1 MSRLRILT
9 HLARADFL
17 ERVRRHSFL
26 LTMLFALYLGY
37 NAAIGN
43 ITLRLGEFRGVY
55 TSAWIGT
62 LIALVTT
69 TFISLVGFYII
80 KNSIER
86 DRQTGVGQI
95 LAATPLGK
103 VSYTLGKFLS
113 NVAVLVA
120 MVCVLALAA
129 VAMQI
134 FAGEDPRFSLWQL
147 WSPFLFMALPAM
159 TLVAALAV
167 LFETLPPLRGGFGNV
182 VYFFLWPFALGAGE
196 MSKSHL
202 LDPLGLFTV
211 FDGLE
216 PAARAGIPGYKGGF
230 SLTVDPEPVG
240 VVQSFRWEGV
250 PWSRAVLL
258 SRLLWVGVALALVVV
273 AAVCF
278 DRFDPARSRQV
289 TRNKRFGRG
298 LAGAGALQPEA
309 SLKTSGRPLTELRPQ
324 GMRFRFASVFAAEL
338 RLALKGLPWWWY
350 AVAAALVIAQC
361 ASPLQASYG
370 PLLGAA
376 WIWPVL
382 IWSAMGT
389 REARLGTDQI
399 LFSAARNRSRQL
411 PACWLAGFAVA
422 SVTGCGAA
430 FRLLL
435 ARDGSA
441 LFAWLAGA
449 LLIPTLALCLGIWSG
464 TSKFFEGLYTTLWY
478 IGPMNRVPG
487 LDFTGAASGAH
498 ASEFAA
504 LTLLLT
510 LALFTAALAGRSR
523 QLRSA

>member
-1 MSRLRILT
+1 MSRLLILY
-9 HLARADFL
+9 HLGRADFL

-37 NAAIGN
+37 NAATGK

-69 TFISLVGFYII
+69 TFISLVGFYIV

-86 DRQTGVGQI
+86 DRRTGVGQI

-113 NVAVLVA
+113 NVAVLMA
-120 MVCVLALAA
+120 MVVLLSLAA
-129 VAMQI
+129 VAMQL
-134 FAGEDPRFSLWQL
+134 FAGEDPHFSLWQL

-159 TLVAALAV
+159 ALVAALAV
-167 LFETLPPLRGGFGNV
+167 LFETLPMLRGGFGNV
-182 VYFFLWPFALGAGE
+182 LYFFLWPFSLGMGE
-196 MSKSHL
+196 LTKSQL

-211 FDGLE
+211 FAGLE
-216 PAARAGIPGYKGGF
+216 PAAQAGIPGYKGGF

-240 VVQSFRWEGV
+240 VVESFRWEGV
-250 PWSRAVLL
+250 PWSQEVLL
-258 SRLLWVGVALALVVV
+258 SRMLWIGVALALVVL
-273 AAVCF
+273 AALFF
-278 DRFDPARSRQV
+278 DRFDPARSFPLAR
-289 TRNKRFGRG
+289 RKRFAKVLASAAEPRLAVPGR
-298 LAGAGALQPEA
+298 AGGAHL
-309 SLKTSGRPLTELRPQ
+309 TPLDSKAA
-324 GMRFRFASVFAAEL
+324 RFSFASMFAAEL
-338 RLALKGLPWWWY
+338 RLGLKGQPWWWF
-350 AVAAALVIAQC
+350 AVAGGLIVAQF
-361 ASPLQASYG
+361 ASPLEVAYG

-411 PACWLAGFAVA
+411 PACWLAGFVVA
-422 SVTGCGAA
+422 SLAGCGTAA
-430 FRLLL
+430 RLLMEG
-435 ARDGSA
+435 DSSA
-441 LFAWLAGA
+441 FLAWLAGA
-449 LLIPTLALCLGIWSG
+449 LFIPALALCLGIWSG

-487 LDFTGAASGAH
+487 LDFTGAASGERAWEI
-498 ASEFAA
+498 AVVYG
-504 LTLLLT
+504 LLT
-510 LALFTAALAGRSR
+510 LALFTVALAGRSR
-523 QLRSA
+523 QLRTG